1 MADENLHA
9 KHRARMQE
17 RVERDG
23 LDSLAEHEA
32 LEYLLF
38 LSIPRADTN
47 ALAHRLIQH
56 FGDFCKV
63 LEAEP
68 EELMQVEGVGPKS
81 ARLISTVMACSRYY
95 ELKKRKTRLSLN
107 SAETAIAYVKPL
119 FRGVQ
124 NEQLYL
130 ILLDDACRPVQD
142 LRIAEGVPNR
152 VAVDTRKLLRA
163 VARTNSTC
171 GILAHNH
178 PTGAGHS
185 VRGGPPD
192 DIPYYGGHRPAR
204 LYDHGSYHHSGGGW
218 LFDAEPRQPA
228 GIPRKQ
234 RRAAGCQPLNAAHA
248 PCRVPAGR
256 IFLWFGYKISANLFT
271 LKICRA
277 IIIIQLIV
285 VHERNDYGR
294 SLSLKGTVSAHRRPA
309 AGDRSADAGHP

>member
-68 EELMQVEGVGPKS
+68 EELMRVEGVGPKS

-95 ELKKRKTRLSLN
+95 ELKKRKTR
-107 SAETAIAYVKPL
+107 
-119 FRGVQ
+119 
-124 NEQLYL
+124 
-130 ILLDDACRPVQD
+130 
-142 LRIAEGVPNR
+142 
-152 VAVDTRKLLRA
+152 KLLRA

-178 PTGAGHS
+178 PTGLA
-185 VRGGPPD
+185 
-192 DIPYYGGHRPAR
+192 IPSEADR
-204 LYDHGSYHHSGGGW
+204 LTTYHIMEVTGQLGFTIMDH
-218 LFDAEPRQPA
+218 
-228 GIPRKQ
+228 
-234 RRAAGCQPLNAAHA
+234 
-248 PCRVPAGR
+248 
-256 IFLWFGYKISANLFT
+256 
-271 LKICRA
+271 
-277 IIIIQLIV
+277 IIIAGEDGCSMLN
-285 VHERNDYGR
+285 RG
-294 SLSLKGTVSAHRRPA
+294 SLPEYRANSGVLQA
-309 AGDRSADAGHP
+309 ASR

>member
-68 EELMQVEGVGPKS
+68 EELMRVEGVGPKS

-178 PTGAGHS
+178 PTGLA
-185 VRGGPPD
+185 
-192 DIPYYGGHRPAR
+192 IPSEADR
-204 LYDHGSYHHSGGGW
+204 LTTYHIMEVTGQLGFTIMDH
-218 LFDAEPRQPA
+218 
-228 GIPRKQ
+228 
-234 RRAAGCQPLNAAHA
+234 
-248 PCRVPAGR
+248 
-256 IFLWFGYKISANLFT
+256 
-271 LKICRA
+271 
-277 IIIIQLIV
+277 III
-285 VHERNDYGR
+285 
-294 SLSLKGTVSAHRRPA
+294 
-309 AGDRSADAGHP
+309 AGEDGC

>member
-178 PTGAGHS
+178 PTGLAIPSEADRLTTYHIMEVTGQLGFTIMDHIIIAGEDGCS
-185 VRGGPPD
+185 MLNRGSLPEYRVNSGCRPPAAE
-192 DIPYYGGHRPAR
+192 HRPCALPCPGRAHFSAVWVQNIGKPIYIKNLSCYNHYTTNRCTRKER
-204 LYDHGSYHHSGGGW
+204 LWTKS
-218 LFDAEPRQPA
+218 
-228 GIPRKQ
+228 
-234 RRAAGCQPLNAAHA
+234 
-248 PCRVPAGR
+248 
-256 IFLWFGYKISANLFT
+256 FT
-271 LKICRA
+271 
-277 IIIIQLIV
+277 
-285 VHERNDYGR
+285 
-294 SLSLKGTVSAHRRPA
+294 
-309 AGDRSADAGHP
+309 

>member
-81 ARLISTVMACSRYY
+81 ARLISTVM
-95 ELKKRKTRLSLN
+95 SLN

-178 PTGAGHS
+178 PTGLA
-185 VRGGPPD
+185 
-192 DIPYYGGHRPAR
+192 IPSEADR
-204 LYDHGSYHHSGGGW
+204 LTTYHIMEVTGQLGFTIMDH
-218 LFDAEPRQPA
+218 
-228 GIPRKQ
+228 
-234 RRAAGCQPLNAAHA
+234 
-248 PCRVPAGR
+248 
-256 IFLWFGYKISANLFT
+256 
-271 LKICRA
+271 
-277 IIIIQLIV
+277 IIIAGEDGCSMLN
-285 VHERNDYGR
+285 RG
-294 SLSLKGTVSAHRRPA
+294 SLPEYRVNSGVLQA
-309 AGDRSADAGHP
+309 ASR

>member
-17 RVERDG
+17 HVERDG

-107 SAETAIAYVKPL
+107 SAETA
-119 FRGVQ
+119 

-178 PTGAGHS
+178 PTGLA
-185 VRGGPPD
+185 
-192 DIPYYGGHRPAR
+192 IPSEADR
-204 LYDHGSYHHSGGGW
+204 LTTYHIMEVTGQLGFTIMDH
-218 LFDAEPRQPA
+218 
-228 GIPRKQ
+228 
-234 RRAAGCQPLNAAHA
+234 
-248 PCRVPAGR
+248 
-256 IFLWFGYKISANLFT
+256 
-271 LKICRA
+271 
-277 IIIIQLIV
+277 IIIAGEDGCSMLN
-285 VHERNDYGR
+285 RG
-294 SLSLKGTVSAHRRPA
+294 SLPEYRVNSGVLQA
-309 AGDRSADAGHP
+309 ASR

>member
-63 LEAEP
+63 LEAES
-68 EELMQVEGVGPKS
+68 EELMRVEGVGPKS

-107 SAETAIAYVKPL
+107 SAEAAIAYVKPL

-178 PTGAGHS
+178 PTGLA
-185 VRGGPPD
+185 
-192 DIPYYGGHRPAR
+192 IPSEADR
-204 LYDHGSYHHSGGGW
+204 LTTYHIMEVTGQLGFTIMDH
-218 LFDAEPRQPA
+218 
-228 GIPRKQ
+228 
-234 RRAAGCQPLNAAHA
+234 
-248 PCRVPAGR
+248 
-256 IFLWFGYKISANLFT
+256 
-271 LKICRA
+271 
-277 IIIIQLIV
+277 IIIAGEDGCSMLN
-285 VHERNDYGR
+285 RG
-294 SLSLKGTVSAHRRPA
+294 SLPEYRANSGVLQA
-309 AGDRSADAGHP
+309 ASR

>member
-68 EELMQVEGVGPKS
+68 EELMRVEGVGPKS

-130 ILLDDACRPVQD
+130 ILLDDACRPVHD

-178 PTGAGHS
+178 PTGLAIPSEADRLTTYHIMEVTGQLGFTIMDHIIIAG
-185 VRGGPPD
+185 
-192 DIPYYGGHRPAR
+192 
-204 LYDHGSYHHSGGGW
+204 
-218 LFDAEPRQPA
+218 EEPA

-234 RRAAGCQPLNAAHA
+234 RCAPGRQPLNAAHA

-256 IFLWFGYKISANLFT
+256 IFLRFGYKISANLFT
-271 LKICRA
+271 LKICRV

-285 VHERNDYGR
+285 VRERNDYGR